1 MKHEYGNYMM
11 QKLFSVCNL
20 ERRVQILE
28 VLTPQLSEI
37 VMSKQGT
44 HAFQEFISF
53 FTTDQEYSLVLNK
66 IR

>member
-20 ERRVQILE
+20 ERRVYILE
-28 VLTPQLSEI
+28 LLIPQLSDI
-37 VMSKQGT
+37 AMNKQGT
-44 HAFQEFISF
+44 HAFQDFLSF
-53 FTTDQEYSLVLNK
+53 FTSDSEYVLVLNK